1 MKFKFA
7 VLMGRENAGKTWT
20 LKKFAKE
27 VCKANHATFHRFV
40 SPVYEMAELDARAL
54 GFSLDAENA
63 ENWDLLRQCAK
74 DVVVAGECRG
84 KKVLIISE
92 GDFRWSWLVLL
103 KRIQDKFPDVA
114 EEDEVLVFCACRM
127 NSAEEY
133 HEIRERGIDL
143 ASCRQIAF
151 AQIEVRLVQLE
162 YQEICKTKVNYRQ
175 DNEERACDELFAL
188 FQEWVVGRDPG
199 VQDCAKE
206 V

>member
-1 MKFKFA
+1 MKLKFA

-54 GFSLDAENA
+54 GFSLDAENT
-63 ENWDLLRQCAK
+63 EDWDLLRQCEK
-74 DVVVAGECRG
+74 DVAVAGECRG

-103 KRIQDKFPDVA
+103 KRIQDEFPNVT
-114 EEDEVLVFCACRM
+114 EEDEILVFCACRM
-127 NSAEEY
+127 NSPGEY
-133 HEIRERGIDL
+133 NEIKKRGIDL
-143 ASCRQIAF
+143 SSCQRISF
-151 AQIEVRLVQLE
+151 AQIEVRLVQLKS
-162 YQEICKTKVNYRQ
+162 QEVSKTKVNYSQ
-175 DNEERACDELFAL
+175 DNEARACDELSGL
-188 FQEWVVGRDPG
+188 FQEWVMGTDPS
-199 VQDCAKE
+199 VQDCAKG